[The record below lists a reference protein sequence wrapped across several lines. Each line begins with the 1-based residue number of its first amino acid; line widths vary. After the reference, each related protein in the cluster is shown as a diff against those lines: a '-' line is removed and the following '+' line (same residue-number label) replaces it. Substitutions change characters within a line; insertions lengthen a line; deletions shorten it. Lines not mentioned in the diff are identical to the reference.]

1 MEYFYYVRDV
11 PLVRTSCTCVRY
23 SFDSFINAE
32 PNKSIQ
38 EIARALTGS
47 LISVKVPY
55 HVAFSLNT
63 LLYC

>member
-1 MEYFYYVRDV
+1 MLVQDV
-11 PLVRTSCTCVRY
+11 PHDTVVVYLLISVLLLL
-23 SFDSFINAE
+23 IANAE

-55 HVAFSLNT
+55 HVVSASQ
-63 LLYC
+63 